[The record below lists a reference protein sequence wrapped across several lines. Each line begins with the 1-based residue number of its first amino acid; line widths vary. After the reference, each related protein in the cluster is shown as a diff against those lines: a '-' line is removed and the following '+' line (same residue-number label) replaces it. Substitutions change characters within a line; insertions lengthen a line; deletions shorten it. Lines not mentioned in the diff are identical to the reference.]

1 MKYII
6 ILAVIITIY
15 YQIYKRYPEKVT
27 NQHHL
32 YFGTFTTGYIVFY
45 YLMTFQR
52 QFVYNVMK
60 SVKKADEQPLYD
72 KNSIVYKQNQ
82 MDGLKYNLAMRQ
94 GWRCLHCQN
103 PILQK
108 DIYNYKLHYIK
119 PLQFGGEN
127 SIHNLG
133 IKCSSCS
140 SFSPY

>member
-6 ILAVIITIY
+6 ILAIIIAIY
-15 YQIYKRYPEKVT
+15 YQIYKRWSDKFT

-32 YFGTFTTGYIVFY
+32 YFGVFVSGYMVFY

-52 QFVYNVMK
+52 QFVYNIMK
-60 SVKKADEQPLYD
+60 SVKDTDEQPLYD
-72 KNSIVYKQNQ
+72 KNSIVFKQNQ

-127 SIHNLG
+127 NINNLG
-133 IKCSSCS
+133 IKCDTCS

>member
-6 ILAVIITIY
+6 ILAIIIAIY
-15 YQIYKRYPEKVT
+15 YQIYKRWSDKFT

-32 YFGTFTTGYIVFY
+32 YFGVFVSGYMVFY

-52 QFVYNVMK
+52 QFVYNIMK
-60 SVKKADEQPLYD
+60 SVKDTDEQPLYD
-72 KNSIVYKQNQ
+72 KNSIVFKQNQ

-127 SIHNLG
+127 NINNLG
-133 IKCSSCS
+133 IKCDTCS
-140 SFSPY
+140 TFSPY